1 MQPCRLGFV
10 DARDAVLSAIE
21 INTMIPEADKQEIL
35 CNVWGV
41 FARRGLGVS
50 ANQGDIDDR
59 TDQTEAFDEPSVT
72 NFGSC
77 VLSTNEFSESNFSVY
92 PNPSNGQI
100 SLNMTTNLGEGQIQ
114 ILDINGRVVFA
125 QDNLLEGTININ
137 ASELATGM
145 YLLQV
150 SNQTISETTKLII
163 K

>member
-1 MQPCRLGFV
+1 
-10 DARDAVLSAIE
+10 
-21 INTMIPEADKQEIL
+21 
-35 CNVWGV
+35 
-41 FARRGLGVS
+41 
-50 ANQGDIDDR
+50 
-59 TDQTEAFDEPSVT
+59 
-72 NFGSC
+72 
-77 VLSTNEFSESNFSVY
+77 
-92 PNPSNGQI
+92 
-100 SLNMTTNLGEGQIQ
+100 MTTNLGEGQIQ